1 MSANFPGN
9 PYAAHSGVSDDACEN
24 NGHWGI
30 AQATMAL
37 AYEQRTATL
46 LQFLMWEPT
55 RGVDSPGAE
64 LQKQIVQRLG
74 LDQGAT
80 S

>member
-1 MSANFPGN
+1 MSINFPGN
-9 PYAAHSGVSDDACEN
+9 PYAEN
-24 NGHWGI
+24 ALSHPGYEDIG
-30 AQATMAL
+30 AAVMAL

-55 RGVDSPGAE
+55 RGVDSSGAE
-64 LQKQIVQRLG
+64 LQKQIVQRLA
-74 LDQGAT
+74 LDQEAT

>member
-1 MSANFPGN
+1 MSNNMPGN
-9 PYAAHSGVSDDACEN
+9 PYAELAEN
-24 NGHWGI
+24 YEDP
-30 AQATMAL
+30 ALAALSL

-55 RGVDSPGAE
+55 RGVDSFGAE

-74 LDQGAT
+74 LDQEGAA
-80 S
+80 